1 PEGTRSPSGKLRRF
15 KKGGFAFAQQTG
27 LPVVP
32 VTIIGSRQLTP
43 KKASFILPGEVDVLV
58 DKPIEVTGFGPQDRD
73 HLVRRTREI
82 IAKNKQEK
90 APVSV

>member
-1 PEGTRSPSGKLRRF
+1 M
-15 KKGGFAFAQQTG
+15 
-27 LPVVP
+27 VP

-43 KKASFILPGEVDVLV
+43 KKASFIMPGEVDVLV

-73 HLVRRTREI
+73 DLVRRTREI